1 MRPKSLYIHIPFCEK
16 ICAYCDFAKVMNGTF
31 SHMKYLANL
40 FKELEEE
47 EIPFDSLKTIYIGGG
62 TPSCLTLDELNLLL
76 SYLYEHF
83 PSVEEFTLE
92 ANPES
97 LDKDKIR
104 LCQMYGV
111 NRISLGAQAASDDI
125 LKTLNRNHRMKDLIR
140 CCDDLHELHFDNF
153 NLDFIYGLPGM
164 TKKDLDD
171 DIELSLK
178 LKSKHL
184 SYYSLQIEKG
194 TMFYNKHI
202 KAQDDEVM
210 REMYDYLIKK
220 LHEAGFK
227 RYEVSNFA
235 IPGYESRHNLTY
247 WHDEPY
253 YAVGLSAS
261 GYINQTRFTNTH
273 SMTKYMKG
281 LTDRATEEIS
291 SKSEE
296 FEFLM
301 LNLRLVSGFSLDK
314 FKERFHKDFLVSY
327 QKEIKKVEEYVQVKD
342 GYFAIKPEYLYTM
355 DHILLELLK

>member
-1 MRPKSLYIHIPFCEK
+1 
-16 ICAYCDFAKVMNGTF
+16 
-31 SHMKYLANL
+31 
-40 FKELEEE
+40 
-47 EIPFDSLKTIYIGGG
+47 
-62 TPSCLTLDELNLLL
+62 
-76 SYLYEHF
+76 
-83 PSVEEFTLE
+83 
-92 ANPES
+92 
-97 LDKDKIR
+97 
-104 LCQMYGV
+104 
-111 NRISLGAQAASDDI
+111 
-125 LKTLNRNHRMKDLIR
+125 
-140 CCDDLHELHFDNF
+140 
-153 NLDFIYGLPGM
+153 M
-164 TKKDLDD
+164 TKQDLDD

-281 LTDRATEEIS
+281 LTDWATEEIS

-301 LNLRLVSGFSLDK
+301 LNLRLVSGYSLDK